1 MNRFPEIT
9 NIEKK
14 QKEVAHLVTK
24 ALENKFQSEFNTNTS
39 HYAQQKLDGY
49 CYVPNEYTLWEGR
62 YCRYLCFYD
71 ITKVRLRLGGFV
83 LSDNGYTVTIKQ
95 KNRLLKI
102 NKRNKYWFMTMTEDD
117 QLKIKLKNIVYEK

>member
-83 LSDNGYTVTIKQ
+83 LSDNGVH
-95 KNRLLKI
+95 R
-102 NKRNKYWFMTMTEDD
+102 DD
-117 QLKIKLKNIVYEK
+117 QTKEQTLEN